1 MKFDFLVISS
11 VSLLEV
17 TKLNFILDLQL
28 DIRVGMHIAIGHL
41 VAVRRLVD
49 RNGRVRVPKS
59 ILDEVVSD
67 TMFVSR
73 DRRPRE
79 DVLVVIRT
87 QLVLWLLFG
96 NA

>member
-49 RNGRVRVPKS
+49 RNGRV
-59 ILDEVVSD
+59 
-67 TMFVSR
+67 
-73 DRRPRE
+73 
-79 DVLVVIRT
+79 
-87 QLVLWLLFG
+87 
-96 NA
+96 